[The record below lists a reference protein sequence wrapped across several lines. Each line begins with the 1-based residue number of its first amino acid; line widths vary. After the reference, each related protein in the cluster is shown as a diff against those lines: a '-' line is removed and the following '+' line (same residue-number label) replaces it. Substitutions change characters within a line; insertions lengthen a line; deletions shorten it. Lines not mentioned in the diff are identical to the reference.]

1 MNNEAHERIFYLR
14 GTVGVRFRVQ
24 YAAAPFSSGTG
35 LDLQRCLHPY
45 LLSGRT
51 AEVPSENE
59 FIEKFGLVPGPH
71 YTDEFLAKGML
82 SPARTVKTHKN
93 FRPEEIGLP
102 LLAKLLA
109 EKYYIMAECMY
120 NYAHWVVVLG
130 YFAVRDPEDTEEH
143 RILLYD
149 PYYDQVRLVI
159 ADEFLTMWC
168 DPDGHV
174 KEFVAIR

>member
-1 MNNEAHERIFYLR
+1 
-14 GTVGVRFRVQ
+14 
-24 YAAAPFSSGTG
+24 
-35 LDLQRCLHPY
+35 
-45 LLSGRT
+45 
-51 AEVPSENE
+51 
-59 FIEKFGLVPGPH
+59 
-71 YTDEFLAKGML
+71 ML
-82 SPARTVKTHKN
+82 SPARTVKTHKS

-109 EKYYIMAECMY
+109 EKYYIMAECMC